1 MAREAG
7 LKVGQLHLRNMNPLP
22 NDLGEIL
29 KRYKRVLVPEL
40 NLGQL
45 SQILRARYLVDASP
59 SPRSRASRSRRARFS
74 TPSRPCWR
82 STEMRVYPEVTHTD
96 PSTLKLK
103 DFQSDQDVRW
113 CPGCGDYSILA
124 NVQRAMPGLGIPKEN
139 FVFVSG
145 IGCSSRFPYYM
156 NTYGM
161 HTIHGRAPAVATGI
175 KSARPDLSVW
185 VITGDGDALSIG
197 GNHFLHVL
205 RRNVDIKYMLF
216 NNRIYGL
223 TKGQYSPTS
232 ELGKKTKSHAARLHR
247 LPDRSGQH
255 GARRRAPRSWRAR
268 STSTRRASRRCW
280 PRQPT
285 HKGTAFIEIYQNC
298 NIFND
303 GAFVQI
309 QDKKSRPGQ
318 RAGARAR
325 QAHALRREEREGHR
339 ARRARAAAG
348 GRRGH
353 RGRGQAACS
362 RRDQRH
368 PAVRDQPHEAAA
380 LPDAAG
386 RDPQGAG
393 RVVRRHAQRPGRPRR
408 PASARACKS
417 C

>member
-1 MAREAG
+1 
-7 LKVGQLHLRNMNPLP
+7 
-22 NDLGEIL
+22 
-29 KRYKRVLVPEL
+29 
-40 NLGQL
+40 
-45 SQILRARYLVDASP
+45 
-59 SPRSRASRSRRARFS
+59 
-74 TPSRPCWR
+74 
-82 STEMRVYPEVTHTD
+82 MRVYPEVTHTD
-96 PSTLKLK
+96 PGTLKLK

-232 ELGKKTKSHAARLHR
+232 EVGKKTKSSPLGSIDYPIDPVSMALGAGATFVARTVDVDAQGFQKVLASAAE
-247 LPDRSGQH
+247 
-255 GARRRAPRSWRAR
+255 
-268 STSTRRASRRCW
+268 
-280 PRQPT
+280 

-309 QDKKSRPGQ
+309 QDKKSRPS
-318 RAGARAR
+318 
-325 QAHALRREEREGHR
+325 HALMLEHGKPMRFGEKNEKGIVLDSQ
-339 ARRARAAAG
+339 
-348 GRRGH
+348 
-353 RGRGQAACS
+353 GQPQVVHVGDGADSVSEDKLLIHDETSDTLPFVIS
-362 RRDQRH
+362 RMRPPNFPTPLGVIRKVK
-368 PAVRDQPHEAAA
+368 AESY
-380 LPDAAG
+380 DAMLNAQVASQASKRKSVQELLNSG
-386 RDPQGAG
+386 ETW
-393 RVVRRHAQRPGRPRR
+393 RVG
-408 PASARACKS
+408 
-417 C
+417 